1 MCCFFFEQKTAY
13 ETRISDWSS
22 DVCSS
27 DLAVPE
33 ALRGRLLQLSWY
45 DRYKAVEPSRR
56 FELRAGSRW
65 RFELRL
71 RSPRGLRN
79 PGVFDS
85 EKTALA
91 RRVAA
96 TGYVRNPESAR
107 PLSGADGVDAWRG
120 RMSERI
126 AVAVPSASSRS
137 VQALALGDTRAPG
150 DVDWETMS

>member
-71 RSPRGLRN
+71 RAPRGLRN

-91 RRVAA
+91 RRIAA
-96 TGYVRNPESAR
+96 TGYVRKPESAR
-107 PLSGADGVDAWRG
+107 PLSGAGGGAAWRG
-120 RMSERI
+120 ARSTSAERRVGTECVSTCDSWWSPYHSKI
-126 AVAVPSASSRS
+126 KQNKRK
-137 VQALALGDTRAPG
+137 
-150 DVDWETMS
+150 